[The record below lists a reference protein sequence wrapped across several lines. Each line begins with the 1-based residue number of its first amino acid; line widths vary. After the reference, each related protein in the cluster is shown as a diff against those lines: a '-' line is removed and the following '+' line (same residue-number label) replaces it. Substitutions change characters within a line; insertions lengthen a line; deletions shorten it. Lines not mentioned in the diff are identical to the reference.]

1 MNDQRTALPTR
12 ASFEQL
18 ARTITETNGWVQE
31 GCNEI
36 RALAQ
41 LVLASLNAPE
51 DLRRPQ
57 AMAHALRAI
66 RDGAESLADYVQG
79 EARSVGCD
87 PTQSP

>member
-18 ARTITETNGWVQE
+18 ARTITDTNGWVQE

-36 RALAQ
+36 WALAQ

-57 AMAHALRAI
+57 AMHALRAI

-87 PTQSP
+87 HTQSP